1 MLPGDPNH
9 WGGYEHGT
17 RDHKN
22 IYIYMLNGY
31 PVLNGESSELS
42 GNGYPYSLVF
52 HGGMVQ
58 SYDRKSCGTGFLAS
72 VTMCHVNQLGFKAE
86 TPETWGLSVDSRSLL
101 GGWVGGWV
109 VFLGCSD
116 LREVKMV
123 RAR

>member
-1 MLPGDPNH
+1 
-9 WGGYEHGT
+9 
-17 RDHKN
+17 
-22 IYIYMLNGY
+22 MLNGY

-109 VFLGCSD
+109 VFLGDVAD

>member
-1 MLPGDPNH
+1 M
-9 WGGYEHGT
+9 
-17 RDHKN
+17 
-22 IYIYMLNGY
+22 
-31 PVLNGESSELS
+31 LNGESSELS

-109 VFLGCSD
+109 VFLGDVAD